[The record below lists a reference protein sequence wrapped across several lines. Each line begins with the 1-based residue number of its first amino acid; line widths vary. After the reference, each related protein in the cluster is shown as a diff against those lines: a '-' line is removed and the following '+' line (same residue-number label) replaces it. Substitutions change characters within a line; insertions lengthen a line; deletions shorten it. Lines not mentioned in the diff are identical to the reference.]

1 MGHAHNL
8 PQIQERLT
16 KSAYSF
22 DNQSNLQIWCLYL
35 SFRYYSKF
43 LGRPHA
49 ITIVLIVVV
58 HVTIIAIVVPRIIAV
73 ILGAYCLCCFSLICK
88 RAVLF
93 KKYLAATHSVV
104 TLDVAF
110 LQPFSCLEMLMINTC
125 RLVTVESLSSPL
137 SLQILS
143 RARSCSKEHRKESR
157 YFILSALSKVLFASE
172 IHVNRSSPFSKIL
185 EPITYLCILGIC
197 GITL

>member
-1 MGHAHNL
+1 M
-8 PQIQERLT
+8 
-16 KSAYSF
+16 
-22 DNQSNLQIWCLYL
+22 
-35 SFRYYSKF
+35 
-43 LGRPHA
+43 GRPHA

-58 HVTIIAIVVPRIIAV
+58 HATIVAIVVPRIIAV
-73 ILGAYCLCCFSLICK
+73 ILGACCLCCFSLICK

-93 KKYLAATHSVV
+93 KKISRRNSLCSYA
-104 TLDVAF
+104 LDVAF

-137 SLQILS
+137 SLQILR